1 MAKRELEQFN
11 TEKDKSHPRVRV
23 LIAESIQDGV
33 RIFEPLLINERT
45 DDPLSRLVHREITEL
60 QNHLKMRRKAIQDL
74 GSRKPDS
81 RGHIP
86 SLRKIR
92 DDRLDLLSD
101 IVRSE
106 ILLKTLKGEHLQPVR
121 ILKKGDDPIEIVL
134 TNFGTRGEY
143 RQAREISLDVTELVD
158 RFPEGLS
165 LLVEGF
171 RWKSKII
178 YARTE
183 DDKIE
188 AKAGYT
194 GFVERY
200 KQKVPQDKEELL
212 KPFMKIIS
220 TVFSDN

>member
-11 TEKDKSHPRVRV
+11 TEKDKSHSGVRV

-33 RIFEPLLINERT
+33 RIFEPLLVNERT
-45 DDPLSRLVHREITEL
+45 EDPLSILVHQKINEL
-60 QNHLKMRRKAIQDL
+60 QNRIKKRRKAIQDL
-74 GSRKPDS
+74 GSRNPDP
-81 RGHIP
+81 RGRIP
-86 SLRKIR
+86 SLRQIR
-92 DDRLDLLSD
+92 DERLILLND
-101 IVRSE
+101 IVRSK

-143 RQAREISLDVTELVD
+143 RQATEVSLDITELMD
-158 RFPEGLS
+158 KFPEGLS

-171 RWKSKII
+171 RWKSKMT

-183 DDKIE
+183 DGKIE
-188 AKAGYT
+188 ARVGYD
-194 GFVERY
+194 GFVQRY
-200 KQKVPQDKEELL
+200 RQEVPQDKEELL
-212 KPFMKIIS
+212 KPFMEIVS